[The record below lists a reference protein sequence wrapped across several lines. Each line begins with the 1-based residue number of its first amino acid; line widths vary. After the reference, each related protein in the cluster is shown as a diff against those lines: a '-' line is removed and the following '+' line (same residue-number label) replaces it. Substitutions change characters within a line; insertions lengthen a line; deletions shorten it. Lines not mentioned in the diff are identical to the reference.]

1 MQLNGQLALVTGS
14 AKRIGKHIAIA
25 LAKEKADVIIHYN
38 TSRTEAEQTASA
50 CASLGVNSTAIH
62 ADLSDSD
69 GTLAL
74 WHTACQHF
82 NRPPTI
88 LINNASHYNRE
99 TFEQVTPDSF
109 DTAIAVN
116 LRAPLLLTQQMAQ
129 HLPPL
134 NLNGCVINI
143 SDSRQ
148 TYTSRWSYGI
158 TSAARSGLL
167 RSLTDSV
174 PQQIRV
180 NEIRLPPVLPPQDR
194 PAAHA
199 TENSNSIS
207 LLPVETVTKAVLNFI
222 RDDNANGQSLELTN

>member
-14 AKRIGKHIAIA
+14 AKRIGRHIAIA
-25 LAKEKADVIIHYN
+25 LAKETADVIIHYN
-38 TSRTEAEQTASA
+38 TSRTEAEQTANA

-74 WHTACQHF
+74 WRDACQLF

-99 TFEQVTPDSF
+99 TFEQVTPGSF
-109 DTAIAVN
+109 DPAIAVN

-129 HLPPL
+129 YIPPL
-134 NLNGCVINI
+134 NLSGCVINI

-167 RSLTDSV
+167 RSLIDSV

-194 PAAHA
+194 PASLA
-199 TENSNSIS
+199 TETSSNIS
-207 LLPVETVTKAVLNFI
+207 LLPVATVTNALLNLI